1 MGGLLSTD
9 LLLAIVIVAV
19 AAIAIFMFWR
29 VSGGQRKKEQT
40 PTQPAADPPKEEDP
54 MRVELQMTE
63 RKVKVPGLEKKIGTG
78 DIDRAKSQIRT
89 LTLKQE
95 INSMVLRRLFEA
107 EDEGEI
113 SREERVRLG
122 KVYEDEMKAIADD
135 LKRSEMLVSL
145 AELES
150 IREEI
155 VKKFEESMGQTQ
167 SKIDLI
173 IKELKIEEPPKPAE
187 EERPKIPVPAKKRA
201 RVVTP
206 KVTAD
211 ADAKEGEAEAEESPE
226 GEVEGEEKQPSKGGD
241 VESRLE
247 QLKKEVMKELD
258 ELDKL
263 ELEN

>member
-1 MGGLLSTD
+1 MVDLSTD
-9 LLLAIVIVAV
+9 LILGIVVIVV
-19 AAIAIFMFWR
+19 AAVAIFMFWR
-29 VSGGQRKKEQT
+29 ASGSGKKKE
-40 PTQPAADPPKEEDP
+40 PEEKKEEPIKAEDP
-54 MRVELQMTE
+54 LTVELQLTD
-63 RKVKVPGLEKKIGTG
+63 RKVKVPPLEKKIAIT
-78 DIDRAKSQIRT
+78 DVEKAKSQIRT

-107 EDEGEI
+107 EDENEI
-113 SREERVRLG
+113 SREERVKLS
-122 KVYEDEMKAIADD
+122 KVYEDEMKQIADD

-155 VKKFEESMGQTQ
+155 VKKFEESLTQTQ
-167 SKIDLI
+167 SRIDTIL
-173 IKELKIEEPPKPAE
+173 KELKIEEPPKPTEEEKPKLPTAAKRRRLVPKTKAE
-187 EERPKIPVPAKKRA
+187 E
-201 RVVTP
+201 
-206 KVTAD
+206 TAE
-211 ADAKEGEAEAEESPE
+211 EGEAAEETLE
-226 GEVEGEEKQPSKGGD
+226 AEGEEKQPAEKQD

>member
-1 MGGLLSTD
+1 MAALSID
-9 LLLAIVIVAV
+9 LILGVAVVAV
-19 AAIAIFMFWR
+19 AVIAIFMFWR
-29 VSGGQRKKEQT
+29 ASGGSKKKEE
-40 PTQPAADPPKEEDP
+40 AAAKPEVPPKEEDP
-54 MRVELQMTE
+54 LRVELQVTE
-63 RKVKVPGLEKKIGTG
+63 RKVKVPPLEKKIAST
-78 DIDRAKSQIRT
+78 DIEKAKSQIRT

-107 EDEGEI
+107 EDEGEV

-122 KVYEDEMKAIADD
+122 KSYEDEMKQIADD

-155 VKKFEESMGQTQ
+155 VKKFEDSLSQTQ
-167 SKIDLI
+167 GRIDQI
-173 IKELKIEEPPKPAE
+173 IKELKIEEPPKAVE
-187 EERPKIPVPAKKRA
+187 EEKPKLPTTAKKR
-201 RVVTP
+201 RVVP
-206 KVTAD
+206 KT
-211 ADAKEGEAEAEESPE
+211 KEEGEEEPEEPAET
-226 GEVEGEEKQPSKGGD
+226 EGEEKQPAGKGD

-263 ELEN
+263 ELET

>member
-1 MGGLLSTD
+1 MTALSSVD
-9 LLLAIVIVAV
+9 LIIGIVILAVAVLAIYV
-19 AAIAIFMFWR
+19 FWR
-29 VSGGQRKKEQT
+29 TSNTGDKKKEAT
-40 PTQPAADPPKEEDP
+40 PEKPADEQAKDDAL
-54 MRVELQMTE
+54 RVELQMTE
-63 RKVKVPGLEKKIGTG
+63 RKVKVPPLDKKIAAT
-78 DIDRAKSQIRT
+78 DVERAKSQIRT

-113 SREERVRLG
+113 SRDERVRLG
-122 KVYEDEMKAIADD
+122 KVYEDEMTQIADD
-135 LKRSEMLVSL
+135 LKKSEMLVSL

-155 VKKFEESMGQTQ
+155 VKKFEDSMSQTQ
-167 SKIDLI
+167 SRIDLI
-173 IKELKIEEPPKPAE
+173 IKELKIEEPKPVE
-187 EERPKIPVPAKKRA
+187 EEKPKAAAPVKRA
-201 RVVTP
+201 RRPVP
-206 KVTAD
+206 KV
-211 ADAKEGEAEAEESPE
+211 KPEGETEGEETEEPSEETAEAEN
-226 GEVEGEEKQPSKGGD
+226 GEKQPAGKGD

>member
-1 MGGLLSTD
+1 MGDLLSTD
-9 LLLAIVIVAV
+9 LILGVVIVA
-19 AAIAIFMFWR
+19 AAAVAIFMFWR
-29 VSGGQRKKEQT
+29 ASGGTKKKEEEK
-40 PTQPAADPPKEEDP
+40 PSEDPPKEQDP
-54 MRVELQMTE
+54 LRVELQMTE
-63 RKVKVPGLEKKIGTG
+63 RKVKVPPIDKKIASG
-78 DIDRAKSQIRT
+78 DVERAKSQIRT

-122 KVYEDEMKAIADD
+122 KVYEDEMTKIADD

-167 SKIDLI
+167 SRIDLI
-173 IKELKIEEPPKPAE
+173 IKELKIEEPSKPVE
-187 EERPKIPVPAKKRA
+187 EERPKVSAAAKKR
-201 RVVTP
+201 RVVSP
-206 KVTAD
+206 K
-211 ADAKEGEAEAEESPE
+211 AKTEEGEEEQEESLE
-226 GEVEGEEKQPSKGGD
+226 AEGEEKQPAKGD

>member
-1 MGGLLSTD
+1 MAALSID
-9 LLLAIVIVAV
+9 LILGVVVVAV

-29 VSGGQRKKEQT
+29 ASGGSKKKEEVT
-40 PTQPAADPPKEEDP
+40 AKPEAPSKEEDP
-54 MRVELQMTE
+54 LRVELQVTE
-63 RKVKVPGLEKKIGTG
+63 RKVKVPPLEKKIAST
-78 DIDRAKSQIRT
+78 DIEKAKSQIRT

-107 EDEGEI
+107 EDEGEV
-113 SREERVRLG
+113 SREERIRLG
-122 KVYEDEMKAIADD
+122 KSYEDEMKQIADD

-155 VKKFEESMGQTQ
+155 VKKFEDSLSQTQ
-167 SKIDLI
+167 GRIDQI
-173 IKELKIEEPPKPAE
+173 IKELKIEEPPKLVE
-187 EERPKIPVPAKKRA
+187 EEKPKLPAAAKKR
-201 RVVTP
+201 RVVP
-206 KVTAD
+206 KT
-211 ADAKEGEAEAEESPE
+211 KEEGEEEPEEPAEA
-226 GEVEGEEKQPSKGGD
+226 EGEEKQPAGKGD

-263 ELEN
+263 ELET

>member
-1 MGGLLSTD
+1 MGAPLSTD
-9 LLLAIVIVAV
+9 LILGIVIVA
-19 AAIAIFMFWR
+19 AAAVAIFMFWR
-29 VSGGQRKKEQT
+29 ASGGTKKKEEEK
-40 PTQPAADPPKEEDP
+40 PAEDPPKEQDP
-54 MRVELQMTE
+54 LRVELQMTE
-63 RKVKVPGLEKKIGTG
+63 RKVKVPPIDKKIASG
-78 DIDRAKSQIRT
+78 DVERAKSQIRT

-122 KVYEDEMKAIADD
+122 KVYEDEMTKIADD

-167 SKIDLI
+167 SRIDLI
-173 IKELKIEEPPKPAE
+173 IKELKIEEPSKPVE
-187 EERPKIPVPAKKRA
+187 EERPKVPAVAAKKR
-201 RVVTP
+201 RVVAQ
-206 KVTAD
+206 K
-211 ADAKEGEAEAEESPE
+211 AKTEEGDEEQEESLEAE
-226 GEVEGEEKQPSKGGD
+226 GDEKQPAKGD

>member
-1 MGGLLSTD
+1 MGNLLSTD
-9 LLLAIVIVAV
+9 LILGIVIVAV
-19 AAIAIFMFWR
+19 AAVAIFMFWR
-29 VSGGQRKKEQT
+29 ASGGTKKKEEAK
-40 PTQPAADPPKEEDP
+40 PAEDPPKQEDP
-54 MRVELQMTE
+54 LRLELQMAE
-63 RKVKVPGLEKKIGTG
+63 KKVKVGPLEKKIAIN
-78 DIDRAKSQIRT
+78 DIEQAKSKIRT

-113 SREERVRLG
+113 SRDERVRLG
-122 KVYEDEMKAIADD
+122 KVYEDEMTQIADD

-167 SKIDLI
+167 SRIDLI
-173 IKELKIEEPPKPAE
+173 IKELKIEEAPKPVE
-187 EERPKIPVPAKKRA
+187 EERPKVPVAARKRA
-201 RVVTP
+201 RVVAP
-206 KVTAD
+206 KPKAE
-211 ADAKEGEAEAEESPE
+211 EGEEEQEEAPE
-226 GEVEGEEKQPSKGGD
+226 EGEEKQPAKGD

>member
-1 MGGLLSTD
+1 MAD
-9 LLLAIVIVAV
+9 LLTPDLILGIVILAAAAV
-19 AAIAIFMFWR
+19 VIFIFWR
-29 VSGGQRKKEQT
+29 VSGGNKKKEDVKSNES
-40 PTQPAADPPKEEDP
+40 PPEVDPL
-54 MRVELQMTE
+54 RVELQMTE
-63 RKVKVPGLEKKIGTG
+63 RKVKVPPLDKKIAFT
-78 DIDRAKSQIRT
+78 DVEKAKSQIRT

-122 KVYEDEMKAIADD
+122 KVYEDEMKQIADD

-167 SKIDLI
+167 SRIDLI
-173 IKELKIEEPPKPAE
+173 IKELKIEEPAKPVE
-187 EERPKIPVPAKKRA
+187 EERPKVAVTSKRK
-201 RVVTP
+201 RVVP
-206 KVTAD
+206 KVKTE
-211 ADAKEGEAEAEESPE
+211 EGEEEPADT
-226 GEVEGEEKQPSKGGD
+226 EGEEKQPEAKQD

>member
-1 MGGLLSTD
+1 MADLLSVD
-9 LLLAIVIVAV
+9 LILGIAVVVVAAV
-19 AAIAIFMFWR
+19 AIYMFWR
-29 VSGGQRKKEQT
+29 ASGNDKKKEEEK
-40 PTQPAADPPKEEDP
+40 PAEEPPKEDP
-54 MRVELQMTE
+54 LRVELQMTE
-63 RKVKVPGLEKKIGTG
+63 RKVKVPPLEKKIATT
-78 DIDRAKSQIRT
+78 DIERAKSQIRT

-122 KVYEDEMKAIADD
+122 KVYEDEMKQIADD

-155 VKKFEESMGQTQ
+155 IKKFEESMGQTQ
-167 SKIDLI
+167 SRIDLI
-173 IKELKIEEPPKPAE
+173 IKELKIEEPAKPVE
-187 EERPKIPVPAKKRA
+187 EERPKVQVNNKKR
-201 RVVTP
+201 RVAP
-206 KVTAD
+206 KVKT
-211 ADAKEGEAEAEESPE
+211 EGEEEAEETAE
-226 GEVEGEEKQPSKGGD
+226 AEGEEKQPAGKQD
-241 VESRLE
+241 VETRLE

>member
-1 MGGLLSTD
+1 M
-9 LLLAIVIVAV
+9 
-19 AAIAIFMFWR
+19 M
-29 VSGGQRKKEQT
+29 
-40 PTQPAADPPKEEDP
+40 
-54 MRVELQMTE
+54 E
-63 RKVKVPGLEKKIGTG
+63 RKVKVPPIDKKIASG
-78 DIDRAKSQIRT
+78 DVERAKSQIRT

-122 KVYEDEMKAIADD
+122 KVYEDEMTKIADD

-145 AELES
+145 SELES

-167 SKIDLI
+167 SRIDLI
-173 IKELKIEEPPKPAE
+173 IKELKIEEPSKPVE
-187 EERPKIPVPAKKRA
+187 EERPKVPATAKKR
-201 RVVTP
+201 RVVAP
-206 KVTAD
+206 K
-211 ADAKEGEAEAEESPE
+211 AKTE
-226 GEVEGEEKQPSKGGD
+226 EGEEDQEESLEAEDEGKPPAKGD

-247 QLKKEVMKELD
+247 QLKKEVMKEID

-263 ELEN
+263 ELET

>member
-1 MGGLLSTD
+1 MADLLSTD
-9 LLLAIVIVAV
+9 LILGVVIVAV

-29 VSGGQRKKEQT
+29 ASEGNKRKEAEKPVEE
-40 PTQPAADPPKEEDP
+40 PPKPDP
-54 MRVELQMTE
+54 LRVELQMTE
-63 RKVKVPGLEKKIGTG
+63 KKVKVLPLDKKIAAT
-78 DIDRAKSQIRT
+78 DIEKAKSQIRT
-89 LTLKQE
+89 FTLKQE

-122 KVYEDEMKAIADD
+122 KVYEDEMKQIADE

-167 SKIDLI
+167 SRIDLI
-173 IKELKIEEPPKPAE
+173 IKELKIDETPKPVE
-187 EERPKIPVPAKKRA
+187 EERPKAAAARPKR
-201 RVVTP
+201 RVAP
-206 KVTAD
+206 KMKT
-211 ADAKEGEAEAEESPE
+211 EG
-226 GEVEGEEKQPSKGGD
+226 EGEEESEEPTETGAENGAEGEKQPAKGD

>member
-1 MGGLLSTD
+1 MADFLSSD
-9 LLLAIVIVAV
+9 LILGIVILAAAAV
-19 AAIAIFMFWR
+19 IIFMFWR
-29 VSGGQRKKEQT
+29 ASSSNKKKEEVK
-40 PTQPAADPPKEEDP
+40 PNESPPEVDPL
-54 MRVELQMTE
+54 RVELQMTE
-63 RKVKVPGLEKKIGTG
+63 RKVKVPPLDKKIAST
-78 DIDRAKSQIRT
+78 DVEKAKSQIRT

-122 KVYEDEMKAIADD
+122 KVYEDEMKQIADD

-167 SKIDLI
+167 SRIDLI
-173 IKELKIEEPPKPAE
+173 IKELKIEEPAKPVE
-187 EERPKIPVPAKKRA
+187 EERPKVAATNKRK
-201 RVVTP
+201 RVVP
-206 KVTAD
+206 KVKTE
-211 ADAKEGEAEAEESPE
+211 EGEEEPE
-226 GEVEGEEKQPSKGGD
+226 EPTDAEGEEKQPEAKQD

>member
-1 MGGLLSTD
+1 MTSLSSAD
-9 LLLAIVIVAV
+9 LIIGALVLAV
-19 AAIAIFMFWR
+19 ALIAVYVFWR
-29 VSGGQRKKEQT
+29 TSNTGAKKKEEQ
-40 PTQPAADPPKEEDP
+40 APKPEEEKAKDDAL
-54 MRVELQMTE
+54 RVELQMTE
-63 RKVKVPGLEKKIGTG
+63 RKVKVPSIDKKITG
-78 DIDRAKSQIRT
+78 ADVERAKSQIRT

-122 KVYEDEMKAIADD
+122 KVYEDEMTQIADD
-135 LKRSEMLVSL
+135 LKKSEMLVSL

-155 VKKFEESMGQTQ
+155 VKKFEDSMSQTQ
-167 SKIDLI
+167 SRIDLI
-173 IKELKIEEPPKPAE
+173 IKELKIDEPPKPVE
-187 EERPKIPVPAKKRA
+187 EEKPKAAVPARKAK
-201 RVVTP
+201 RVVP
-206 KVTAD
+206 KV
-211 ADAKEGEAEAEESPE
+211 KSEGEEEAEEPSEEQPDAE
-226 GEVEGEEKQPSKGGD
+226 NGEKQPAGKGD

-263 ELEN
+263 EVEK

>member
-1 MGGLLSTD
+1 MADLSTD
-9 LLLAIVIVAV
+9 LIFGLVIVAV
-19 AAIAIFMFWR
+19 AAIAIIMFWR
-29 VSGGQRKKEQT
+29 ASSGSKKKE
-40 PTQPAADPPKEEDP
+40 PEAKPDDTQKEDP
-54 MRVELQMTE
+54 LKVELQMTE
-63 RKVKVPGLEKKIGTG
+63 RKVKVPPIEKKIDTLEVEKA
-78 DIDRAKSQIRT
+78 RSQIRT

-122 KVYEDEMKAIADD
+122 KNYEDEMKQIAEE
-135 LKRSEMLVSL
+135 LKRSEMLISL
-145 AELES
+145 AELET

-155 VKKFEESMGQTQ
+155 VQKFEESLSQTQ
-167 SKIDLI
+167 SRIDLI
-173 IKELKIEEPPKPAE
+173 LKELKIPEPPKPTE
-187 EERPKIPVPAKKRA
+187 EDKPKLPIGVKRRRVAAKSK
-201 RVVTP
+201 T
-206 KVTAD
+206 
-211 ADAKEGEAEAEESPE
+211 GELEDESEEPT
-226 GEVEGEEKQPSKGGD
+226 GQEGEEKQPSGKQD

>member
-1 MGGLLSTD
+1 MADLLSFD
-9 LLLAIVIVAV
+9 LIIGIVIVVV
-19 AAIAIFMFWR
+19 AAVAIFMFWR
-29 VSGGQRKKEQT
+29 ASGSSKKKEEEK
-40 PTQPAADPPKEEDP
+40 PAEEPPKKDP
-54 MRVELQMTE
+54 LRVELQMME
-63 RKVKVPGLEKKIGTG
+63 RKVKIPPLDKKIAAT
-78 DIDRAKSQIRT
+78 DIEMAKNQIRT

-122 KVYEDEMKAIADD
+122 KVYEDEMKQIAED
-135 LKRSEMLVSL
+135 LKKSEMLVSL

-155 VKKFEESMGQTQ
+155 VKKFEESMSQTQ
-167 SKIDLI
+167 SRIDLI
-173 IKELKIEEPPKPAE
+173 IKELKIEEPPKPVE
-187 EERPKIPVPAKKRA
+187 EERLKVPTANKRKRMA
-201 RVVTP
+201 P
-206 KVTAD
+206 KVKT
-211 ADAKEGEAEAEESPE
+211 EESEEETEEPTDA
-226 GEVEGEEKQPSKGGD
+226 EGEEKQPTAKQD

-247 QLKKEVMKELD
+247 QLKKEVMKEID

>member
-1 MGGLLSTD
+1 MADLSTD
-9 LLLAIVIVAV
+9 LIFGLVIVAV
-19 AAIAIFMFWR
+19 AAIAIIMFWR
-29 VSGGQRKKEQT
+29 ASGGSKKKVE
-40 PTQPAADPPKEEDP
+40 PEAKPDDTQKEDP
-54 MRVELQMTE
+54 LKVELQMTE
-63 RKVKVPGLEKKIGTG
+63 RKVKVPPIEKKIDTLEVEKA
-78 DIDRAKSQIRT
+78 RSQIRT

-122 KVYEDEMKAIADD
+122 KNYEDEMKQIAED
-135 LKRSEMLVSL
+135 LKRSEMLISL
-145 AELES
+145 SELES

-155 VKKFEESMGQTQ
+155 VKKFEESLTQTQ
-167 SKIDLI
+167 SRIDLI
-173 IKELKIEEPPKPAE
+173 LKELKIEEPPKPTE
-187 EERPKIPVPAKKRA
+187 EEKPKLPVSVKKR
-201 RVVTP
+201 RVIT
-206 KVTAD
+206 KT
-211 ADAKEGEAEAEESPE
+211 KNGETED
-226 GEVEGEEKQPSKGGD
+226 EVEEPTEQEAEEKQPTGKQD

>member
-1 MGGLLSTD
+1 MADLSID
-9 LLLAIVIVAV
+9 LILGVVVVAV

-29 VSGGQRKKEQT
+29 ASGGSKKKEGEAT
-40 PTQPAADPPKEEDP
+40 AKPDDPPKEEDP
-54 MRVELQMTE
+54 LRLELQMTE
-63 RKVKVPGLEKKIGTG
+63 RKVKVPPLEKKIAST
-78 DIDRAKSQIRT
+78 DIERAKSQIRT

-107 EDEGEI
+107 EDEGEV
-113 SREERVRLG
+113 SRDERIRLG
-122 KVYEDEMKAIADD
+122 KSYEDEMKQIADD

-155 VKKFEESMGQTQ
+155 VKKFEDSLSQTQ
-167 SKIDLI
+167 GRIDQI
-173 IKELKIEEPPKPAE
+173 IKELKIEEPPKPTE
-187 EERPKIPVPAKKRA
+187 EEKPKLPVATKKRRA
-201 RVVTP
+201 VP
-206 KVTAD
+206 KVKTE
-211 ADAKEGEAEAEESPE
+211 EGEEENEEPTEA
-226 GEVEGEEKQPSKGGD
+226 EGEEKQPAGKGD

-263 ELEN
+263 ELET

>member
-1 MGGLLSTD
+1 MADLSID
-9 LLLAIVIVAV
+9 FILGMLVVAV
-19 AAIAIFMFWR
+19 AAVAIFMFWR
-29 VSGGQRKKEQT
+29 ASGSGKKTDEKPQEE
-40 PTQPAADPPKEEDP
+40 PPKEDP
-54 MRVELQMTE
+54 VRVELQLSE
-63 RKVKVPGLEKKIGTG
+63 KRLKVPPIEKKIATP
-78 DIDRAKSQIRT
+78 DIERAKSQIRT

-95 INSMVLRRLFEA
+95 INSLVLRRLFEA

-113 SREERVRLG
+113 SREERVGLG
-122 KVYEDEMKAIADD
+122 KNYEDEMKQIADE

-155 VKKFEESMGQTQ
+155 VKKFEESLGQTQ
-167 SKIDLI
+167 SRIDTIL
-173 IKELKIEEPPKPAE
+173 KELKIEEPPKPVEEEKPKLPANGRRRRLAKGKTAE
-187 EERPKIPVPAKKRA
+187 E
-201 RVVTP
+201 
-206 KVTAD
+206 
-211 ADAKEGEAEAEESPE
+211 GEEEAEEPSE
-226 GEVEGEEKQPSKGGD
+226 AEGEEKQPARGD

>member
-1 MGGLLSTD
+1 MADLLSAD
-9 LLLAIVIVAV
+9 LIIGIVVLAVAVLAIYV
-19 AAIAIFMFWR
+19 FWR
-29 VSGGQRKKEQT
+29 TSNTGKKEAAPVAT
-40 PTQPAADPPKEEDP
+40 PTDEQTKENAL
-54 MRVELQMTE
+54 RVELQMTE
-63 RKVKVPGLEKKIGTG
+63 RKVKVPPIDKKIAAT
-78 DIDRAKSQIRT
+78 DVEHAKSQIRT

-122 KVYEDEMKAIADD
+122 KVYEDEMTQIAED
-135 LKRSEMLVSL
+135 LKKSEMLVSL

-155 VKKFEESMGQTQ
+155 VKKFEESLNQTQ
-167 SKIDLI
+167 SRIDLI
-173 IKELKIEEPPKPAE
+173 LKELKIEALPKPTEEEKPKLPVSMKKRRITQKTKAE
-187 EERPKIPVPAKKRA
+187 EGEDEV
-201 RVVTP
+201 
-206 KVTAD
+206 
-211 ADAKEGEAEAEESPE
+211 EGPT
-226 GEVEGEEKQPSKGGD
+226 GQEGEEKQSTGRQD

-247 QLKKEVMKELD
+247 QLKKEVMKEID

>member
-1 MGGLLSTD
+1 MGDLLSTD
-9 LLLAIVIVAV
+9 LILGIVIVAV
-19 AAIAIFMFWR
+19 AAAAIFMFWR
-29 VSGGQRKKEQT
+29 ASGGTRKKEEEK
-40 PTQPAADPPKEEDP
+40 PAVDPPKEVDP
-54 MRVELQMTE
+54 LRVELQMAE
-63 RKVKVPGLEKKIGTG
+63 RKVKVPPLEKKIATN
-78 DIDRAKSQIRT
+78 DVERAKSQIRT

-122 KVYEDEMKAIADD
+122 KVYEDEMKQIADD

-167 SKIDLI
+167 SRIDLI
-173 IKELKIEEPPKPAE
+173 IKELKIEEPAKPVE
-187 EERPKIPVPAKKRA
+187 EERPKVPAAARKR
-201 RVVTP
+201 RVVAP
-206 KVTAD
+206 KAR
-211 ADAKEGEAEAEESPE
+211 AEEGEEEQEESPE
-226 GEVEGEEKQPSKGGD
+226 AEGEEKQPAKGD

>member
-1 MGGLLSTD
+1 MADLLSFD
-9 LLLAIVIVAV
+9 LIIGIVIVVV
-19 AAIAIFMFWR
+19 AAVAIFMFWR
-29 VSGGQRKKEQT
+29 ASGSSKKEEEK
-40 PTQPAADPPKEEDP
+40 PAEEPPKKDP
-54 MRVELQMTE
+54 LRVELQMME
-63 RKVKVPGLEKKIGTG
+63 RKVKIPPLDKKIAAT
-78 DIDRAKSQIRT
+78 DIEMAKNQIRT

-122 KVYEDEMKAIADD
+122 KVYEDEMKQIAED
-135 LKRSEMLVSL
+135 LKKSEMLVSL

-155 VKKFEESMGQTQ
+155 VKKFEESMSQTQ
-167 SKIDLI
+167 SRIDLI
-173 IKELKIEEPPKPAE
+173 IKELKIEEPPKPVE
-187 EERPKIPVPAKKRA
+187 EERLKVPTANKRKRMA
-201 RVVTP
+201 P
-206 KVTAD
+206 KVKT
-211 ADAKEGEAEAEESPE
+211 EESEEEPTDA
-226 GEVEGEEKQPSKGGD
+226 EGEEKQPTAKQD

-247 QLKKEVMKELD
+247 QLKKEVMKEID

>member
-1 MGGLLSTD
+1 MADLLSSD
-9 LLLAIVIVAV
+9 LIIGIIILAV
-19 AAIAIFMFWR
+19 AAVAIFMFWR
-29 VSGGQRKKEQT
+29 VSHNEKKKEEEK
-40 PTQPAADPPKEEDP
+40 PAEEPPKEDP
-54 MRVELQMTE
+54 LRVELQMTE
-63 RKVKVPGLEKKIGTG
+63 RKVKVPPLDKKIAYN
-78 DIDRAKSQIRT
+78 DIERAKSQIRT

-122 KVYEDEMKAIADD
+122 KVYEDEMKQIADD

-167 SKIDLI
+167 SRIDLI
-173 IKELKIEEPPKPAE
+173 IKELKIEEPPKPVE
-187 EERPKIPVPAKKRA
+187 EERPKVSAAGKKR
-201 RVVTP
+201 RVVP
-206 KVTAD
+206 K
-211 ADAKEGEAEAEESPE
+211 AKTEEGEEEPEEPTEAD
-226 GEVEGEEKQPSKGGD
+226 GEEKQPAGKQD

>member
-1 MGGLLSTD
+1 MTSLSSAD
-9 LLLAIVIVAV
+9 LIIGVLVLAV
-19 AAIAIFMFWR
+19 AAVAVYAFWR
-29 VSGGQRKKEQT
+29 TSNTGAKKKEEG
-40 PTQPAADPPKEEDP
+40 APKPEEEKAKDDAL
-54 MRVELQMTE
+54 RVELQMTE
-63 RKVKVPGLEKKIGTG
+63 RKVKVPSIDKKITG
-78 DIDRAKSQIRT
+78 ADVERAKSQIRT

-113 SREERVRLG
+113 SRDERVRLG
-122 KVYEDEMKAIADD
+122 KVYEDEMTQIAED
-135 LKRSEMLVSL
+135 LKKSEMLVSL

-155 VKKFEESMGQTQ
+155 VKKFEESMSQTQ
-167 SKIDLI
+167 SRIDLI
-173 IKELKIEEPPKPAE
+173 IKELKIEEPKPVE
-187 EERPKIPVPAKKRA
+187 EEKPKVAVPAKKTR
-201 RVVTP
+201 RVVP
-206 KVTAD
+206 K
-211 ADAKEGEAEAEESPE
+211 AKPEGEEEAEEPAE
-226 GEVEGEEKQPSKGGD
+226 GEPEAENGEKQPAGKGD

>member
-1 MGGLLSTD
+1 MADLSID
-9 LLLAIVIVAV
+9 LILGVVVVAV

-29 VSGGQRKKEQT
+29 ASGGSKKKEEAT
-40 PTQPAADPPKEEDP
+40 AKPEAPPKEEDP
-54 MRVELQMTE
+54 LRVELQMTE
-63 RKVKVPGLEKKIGTG
+63 RKVKVPPLEKKIAST
-78 DIDRAKSQIRT
+78 DIEKAKSQIRT

-107 EDEGEI
+107 EDEGEV

-122 KVYEDEMKAIADD
+122 KSYEDEMKQIADD

-155 VKKFEESMGQTQ
+155 VKKFEDSLSQTQ
-167 SKIDLI
+167 GRIDQI
-173 IKELKIEEPPKPAE
+173 IKELKIEEPPKPVE
-187 EERPKIPVPAKKRA
+187 EEKPKLPAATKKR
-201 RVVTP
+201 RVVP
-206 KVTAD
+206 KT
-211 ADAKEGEAEAEESPE
+211 KEEGEEEPE
-226 GEVEGEEKQPSKGGD
+226 EPAEVEGEEKQPAGKGD

-263 ELEN
+263 ELET